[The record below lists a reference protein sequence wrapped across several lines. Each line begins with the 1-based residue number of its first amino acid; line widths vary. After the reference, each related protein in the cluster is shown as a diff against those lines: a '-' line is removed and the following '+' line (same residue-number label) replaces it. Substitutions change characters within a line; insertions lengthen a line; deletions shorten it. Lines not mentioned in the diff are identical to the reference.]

1 MSDKLQLVLSFVL
14 QLLKK
19 RLSMTQ
25 GVKFAYIQEFE
36 IALCISNNAAFSTC
50 CKVEIDNRKLVRP
63 LLHQVEKTRRKH
75 MYSSKSQHSAILNL
89 KIGPRTFHLSCC
101 EIGPTHKLHLIVE
114 QKVAL
119 SFALAH
125 KQHSVNHV
133 SVFFIKGQVVELSEI
148 KITQNVYIM
157 NKYWRRRIKQRS
169 SLLYSATRI

>member
-1 MSDKLQLVLSFVL
+1 
-14 QLLKK
+14 
-19 RLSMTQ
+19 MTQ

-50 CKVEIDNRKLVRP
+50 CNVEIDNRKLVRP

-101 EIGPTHKLHLIVE
+101 EIGPTHKMHLIVE

-119 SFALAH
+119 SLALAH
-125 KQHSVNHV
+125 KQ
-133 SVFFIKGQVVELSEI
+133 GRL
-148 KITQNVYIM
+148 
-157 NKYWRRRIKQRS
+157 RIALQMV
-169 SLLYSATRI
+169 AIET